1 MSILTDTLQQLKAS
15 FIEYVLFQYRFKS
28 RISVWVLN
36 LIKSSPEL
44 LQKIYFVDEQIPSHN
59 TLEIATVNTDNI
71 AIKLIVEDQQYIN
84 NEKIFDY
91 IANQN
96 IFFDIKLY

>member
-1 MSILTDTLQQLKAS
+1 MSTLTDTLQQVKAS

-59 TLEIATVNTDNI
+59 TLEISAVNTDNI
-71 AIKLIVEDQQYIN
+71 AIKLKV
-84 NEKIFDY
+84 
-91 IANQN
+91 QN
-96 IFFDIKLY
+96 LSLIHI